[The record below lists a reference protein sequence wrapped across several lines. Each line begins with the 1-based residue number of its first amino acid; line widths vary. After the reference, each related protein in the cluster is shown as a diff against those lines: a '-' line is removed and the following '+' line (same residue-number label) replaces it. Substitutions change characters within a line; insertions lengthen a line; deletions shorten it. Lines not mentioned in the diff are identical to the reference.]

1 MVTAP
6 DRFKLLNKSDAVF
19 SDPAVGY
26 SHRQTDCLEL
36 IMNSA
41 EENPGGITQSLT
53 PKCCGTGAKIQT
65 EPSRK
70 SSEHHL
76 HGISVQSFSMDHNNE
91 EDGDKGK
98 QEERKLKKRGK
109 IVLMISST
117 DTETGLF

>member
-6 DRFKLLNKSDAVF
+6 DLFKLLNKSDAVF

-41 EENPGGITQSLT
+41 EENPRGITHSLT
-53 PKCCGTGAKIQT
+53 TKCCGTGAKIQT
-65 EPSRK
+65 EPYRK

-76 HGISVQSFSMDHNNE
+76 HGITIQSFSTNHNNE

-98 QEERKLKKRGK
+98 QEERKLNKEGK
-109 IVLMISST
+109 
-117 DTETGLF
+117 